1 MSKFITEMLTEINND
16 PKIASKYKENA
27 SLQFV
32 FEFAFNP
39 ARKFL
44 LPEGEPPFKKDAAPI
59 GMSPANL
66 HMEVKKFYIF
76 TRKDLTQIRRESL
89 FINLL
94 ESVHPTEAAL
104 LLAVK
109 DQDLTRLYPKLTHK
123 TLYDAG
129 FVQSTPPATPTAPAK
144 KAAKVKNEVT
154 LPGAQV

>member
-1 MSKFITEMLTEINND
+1 MSKFITEMLTEMNND
-16 PKIASKYKENA
+16 PKVAAKYKDNA

-44 LPEGEPPFKKDAAPI
+44 LPETDPPYKKDAAPL
-59 GMSPANL
+59 GMSPANF

-76 TRKDLTQIRRESL
+76 TRKDLTPVRRESL

-94 ESVHPTEAAL
+94 ESLHPSEAAV

-109 DQDLTRLYPKLTHK
+109 DQNLPKLYPKLTHK
-123 TLYDAG
+123 VLYEAG
-129 FVQSTPPATPTAPAK
+129 FVQSTPPLAPVKKATKAKNEETPTGTPA
-144 KAAKVKNEVT
+144 
-154 LPGAQV
+154 

>member
-1 MSKFITEMLTEINND
+1 MSKFITEMLTEMNND
-16 PKIASKYKENA
+16 PSVAAKYKDNA

-44 LPEGEPPFKKDAAPI
+44 LPETDPPYKKDAAPI
-59 GMSPANL
+59 GMSPANF

-76 TRKDLTQIRRESL
+76 TRKDLTQVRRESL

-94 ESVHPTEAAL
+94 ESLHPSESEV

-109 DQDLTRLYPKLTHK
+109 DQNLPKLYPKLTHK
-123 TLYDAG
+123 VLYDAG
-129 FVQSTPPATPTAPAK
+129 FVQSTPPPASVAPVKKVSKAKNETAP
-144 KAAKVKNEVT
+144 T
-154 LPGAQV
+154 GAQV